1 MDKKTQDFFFEPPV
15 SSELSGEQK
24 KNPAVSA
31 LINLGALL
39 AAISNHCGIK
49 AAAAASKAGSAVKSV
64 ASEMQI
70 KEKINAIFKSI
81 SESSEK
87 VSSFMKGFVSETKES
102 GFGAAVK
109 KTASSAVSYVKNNRN
124 VCSTFV
130 NHAVPVA
137 AVALLISVVHNTATA
152 SYGIMV
158 EYDGKELGVVTAESV
173 VAEAQTAIA
182 EKAVYHDT
190 QDEIYVTANLS
201 IKPLNALDE
210 VIDEVAL
217 AEKIEEQIIVTTALN
232 AAEAAVEDND
242 DMPVSAALYTY
253 SSQTEQAAFEQ
264 DIAGKV
270 KAYPVKVN
278 GEVIGVVE
286 DSSEVSNY
294 LEAVKA
300 EHLVENVVSVSF
312 DKEIEYDYQE
322 YVDPSKIVETEDII
336 AKLESIVSEPV
347 YYEVQKGDSPWNI
360 ARDNDMSLDE
370 LVNCFATFDGEKID
384 DITEYCPIGATIQL
398 SAEVPY
404 LQVMETRNVTYTET
418 VDYEIIQTEDPDMY
432 KGDKKIDV
440 KGVEGEAE
448 CTALITYKNGIPVET
463 EVLERVIISEPV
475 AQEQRVGTRKT
486 TTEVS
491 TGSGGSGDYFWPVG
505 GGYIS
510 DHFGGYRNHKGLD
523 IAAPYGTPIYAAES
537 GTVTE
542 TGTGW
547 NGGYGNAV
555 KISHDDGNV
564 TYYAHMSSIAINYGD
579 YVVKGQ
585 LIGYVGST
593 GSSTGNHLH
602 FEVRAGSYYENPE
615 NYVSQY

>member
-1 MDKKTQDFFFEPPV
+1 MDRKTEEFKFEPPV
-15 SSELSGEQK
+15 SSGQAGEQK
-24 KNPAVSA
+24 YIPVVAS
-31 LINLGALL
+31 LTNLGALL
-39 AAISNHCGIK
+39 TEINKYCASK
-49 AAAAASKAGSAVKSV
+49 AAAAVLKAAHGIKSAASKLDILGRASVLKNSAAAVFRGISDFFGTFAEDLKNEGFGKAV
-64 ASEMQI
+64 
-70 KEKINAIFKSI
+70 
-81 SESSEK
+81 SES
-87 VSSFMKGFVSETKES
+87 F
-102 GFGAAVK
+102 
-109 KTASSAVSYVKNNRN
+109 KNNRG
-124 VCSTFV
+124 VYSTIV
-130 NHAVPVA
+130 NYAVPVA
-137 AVALLISVVHNTATA
+137 AIAVFAGVVHSTANTN
-152 SYGIMV
+152 YGIIV
-158 EYDGKELGVVTAESV
+158 EYDGKELGVVAAESV
-173 VAEAQTAIA
+173 VADAQTAIA

-201 IKPLNALDE
+201 IRPLNAMDE
-210 VIDEVAL
+210 VIDEITL
-217 AEKIEEQIIVTTALN
+217 AEKIEEHIIVTSRSVQEPTEPEA
-232 AAEAAVEDND
+232 AVAEAAVYAAPEISSQKAYD
-242 DMPVSAALYTY
+242 SAA
-253 SSQTEQAAFEQ
+253 
-264 DIAGKV
+264 DGKV
-270 KAYPVKVN
+270 KAYPVKVD
-278 GEVIGVVE
+278 GVVIGVVE
-286 DSSEVSNY
+286 DSAEISNY

-300 EHLVENVVSVSF
+300 EHLVQNVVAVSF
-312 DKEIEYDYQE
+312 DKEIEYDYE
-322 YVDPSKIVETEDII
+322 AYVDPSEIVDAEEVISTF
-336 AKLESIVSEPV
+336 ESIVSEPV
-347 YYEVQKGDSPWNI
+347 YYEVEKGDSPWNI

-370 LVNCFATFDGEKID
+370 LVNCFATFDGEKIN
-384 DITEYCPIGATIQL
+384 DITEYCPVGAVIQL

-404 LQVMETRNVTYTET
+404 LQVMETKNVTYNEPI
-418 VDYEIIQTEDPDMY
+418 DYEIIQTEDPDMY
-432 KGDKKIDV
+432 KGDMKVDV
-440 KGVEGEAE
+440 KGVEGEAL
-448 CTALITYKNGIPVET
+448 CTALVTYKNGVPVST
-463 EVLERVIISEPV
+463 EVIERAVISEPV
-475 AQEQRVGTRKT
+475 NQEQRVGTRKT

-555 KISHDDGNV
+555 KVSHEDGNV